1 MWRHIDVIGRN
12 EYLISTLSESTF
24 LRYIHCNFCLNLH
37 ITHGYMKKNAS
48 GCFFSEQSV
57 ELNLNFIS
65 EPQQIQY
72 DISYNHFYT
81 VLYKRWMVLGAS
93 VLLSWI
99 RTASGFSMTIEWI
112 LACVVLAHNN
122 DRNIIF
128 ICCNKCIYWWH
139 NCAAWFCVTGLR
151 GTPAITK
158 YVLSTLTTGN
168 VTYPWVTVHSAPEVN
183 WATSCLRWALSDA
196 LSFPVSMNSQLSFNT
211 DISCHLLPLLLL
223 LPPFSV
229 HHCDWFSFHVDG
241 RQSRGQWNAF
251 ICVPLCF

>member
-1 MWRHIDVIGRN
+1 MDIW
-12 EYLISTLSESTF
+12 
-24 LRYIHCNFCLNLH
+24 
-37 ITHGYMKKNAS
+37 KK
-48 GCFFSEQSV
+48 CEWVFFSEQSV

-72 DISYNHFYT
+72 GISYNHFHT
-81 VLYKRWMVLGAS
+81 VLCKRWMVFECVCFAELNTDGFW
-93 VLLSWI
+93 LIDDDWMN
-99 RTASGFSMTIEWI
+99 FSM
-112 LACVVLAHNN
+112 CGK
-122 DRNIIF
+122 NISF

-168 VTYPWVTVHSAPEVN
+168 VTYPRVTVHSAPEVN

-211 DISCHLLPLLLL
+211 DISCHLLP
-223 LPPFSV
+223 PSII
-229 HHCDWFSFHVDG
+229 HHCDWFFVHVDG

-251 ICVPLCF
+251 ICLPLCF